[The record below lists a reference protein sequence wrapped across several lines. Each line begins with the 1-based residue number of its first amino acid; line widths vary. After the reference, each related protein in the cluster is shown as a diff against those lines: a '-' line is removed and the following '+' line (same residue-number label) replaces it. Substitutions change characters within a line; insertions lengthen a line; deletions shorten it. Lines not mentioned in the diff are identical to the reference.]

1 MRSIFFSL
9 AVLCISMLFRRFT
22 SMFHNLL
29 MKFLSKD
36 AHEIHKN
43 WAIANFND
51 STVFYHMY
59 LCWWCIWYG
68 ILIDCIPYQNLF
80 SLNHSLRDIIFEE
93 FFLSKFYNPYPDNFL
108 GLWQLSSWVSLEHFD
123 HWTIQTLTC
132 CNIRISNWTLYQKK
146 KV

>member
-51 STVFYHMY
+51 STVFTIGI
-59 LCWWCIWYG
+59 CVDDRCIWYG

-80 SLNHSLRDIIFEE
+80 SLNHSLRESSSLNNFFSQNFTTPTLII
-93 FFLSKFYNPYPDNFL
+93 SWAS
-108 GLWQLSSWVSLEHFD
+108 GSWVPGCL
-123 HWTIQTLTC
+123 WNTLT
-132 CNIRISNWTLYQKK
+132 IGRSKRSRVAISE
-146 KV
+146 